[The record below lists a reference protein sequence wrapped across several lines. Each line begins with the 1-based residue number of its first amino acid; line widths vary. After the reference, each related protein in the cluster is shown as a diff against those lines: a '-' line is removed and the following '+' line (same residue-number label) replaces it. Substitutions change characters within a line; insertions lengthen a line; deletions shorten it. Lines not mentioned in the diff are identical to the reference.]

1 MNQRKLINA
10 ILSLNHKFKKRL
22 ILLNCPPPTQLAV
35 ASDGESSYAIFL
47 YPEGGIEWIRGEGK
61 SGNMGDA
68 RAQAGIIS
76 GEGINFIFEESGTD
90 QACYVN

>member
-1 MNQRKLINA
+1 M
-10 ILSLNHKFKKRL
+10 
-22 ILLNCPPPTQLAV
+22 

-47 YPEGGIEWIRGEGK
+47 YPADGIEWIRGEGK

-76 GEGINFIFEESGTD
+76 GEGINYIFKESGTD
-90 QACYVN
+90 HVSTCTGYRVTIQVDSNPPLT

>member
-1 MNQRKLINA
+1 MGYYDAKDDKVNT
-10 ILSLNHKFKKRL
+10 F
-22 ILLNCPPPTQLAV
+22 QLAV

-47 YPEGGIEWIRGEGK
+47 YPEGGVGWIRGEGK

-76 GEGINFIFEESGTD
+76 GEGINYIFAESGKD
-90 QACYVN
+90 QASVR

>member
-1 MNQRKLINA
+1 MGYYDAKDDKVNT
-10 ILSLNHKFKKRL
+10 F
-22 ILLNCPPPTQLAV
+22 QLAV

-47 YPEGGIEWIRGEGK
+47 YPEGGVGWIRGEGK

-90 QACYVN
+90 QACNACYVN